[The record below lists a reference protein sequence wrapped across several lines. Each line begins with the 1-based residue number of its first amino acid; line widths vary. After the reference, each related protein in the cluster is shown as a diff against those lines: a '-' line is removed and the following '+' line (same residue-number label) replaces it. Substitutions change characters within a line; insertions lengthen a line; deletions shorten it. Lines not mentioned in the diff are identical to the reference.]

1 MANPVLLGAQ
11 ARSRHGLRALTLLS
25 SKLLNFEKDARR
37 P

>member
-11 ARSRHGLRALTLLS
+11 ARSRHGLRALALLK
-25 SKLLNFEKDARR
+25 SKLLNSEKYARR